1 MNNRMI
7 YGIAILFSFVIYL
20 FFIMPLDF
28 SQVLQYTTL
37 MKIGLLIVITI
48 FPLVLAWLYISR
60 GTNAFLFS
68 VPFHFVGLIF
78 LYREFYIDDQITM
91 FDYSFTDSP
100 GSLAGLENFLLYIL
114 ISLLGIVLSLVFVN
128 LKKH

>member
-1 MNNRMI
+1 MI
-7 YGIAILFSFVIYL
+7 YGIAVLFSLVIYL

-28 SQVLQYTTL
+28 SQVIHYTTL
-37 MKIGLLIVITI
+37 TKIGLLIVITI

-68 VPFHFVGLIF
+68 VPFHFIGLVF
-78 LYREFYIDDQITM
+78 LYREFYGEGQFTM
-91 FDYSFTDSP
+91 FNYSFTDNP

-114 ISLLGIVLSLVFVN
+114 ISLLGIVLSLVF
-128 LKKH
+128 LDMKTQ